1 MKSKSEKLEV
11 RLATIL
17 KSIGDAVIATDLKG
31 CITCM
36 NPVAERMTGWKQ
48 EEALGRDLTEVFHVV
63 DGFTPPTEV
72 LSTNLLD
79 PQKIDFHHSI
89 VFARDRTETPIDITT
104 TPIRDYKGNMVGNVL
119 VFKDITIYKRLK
131 RRLSWEAAHDPL
143 TKLPNRSLFREA
155 LERAL
160 ARAKK
165 QDSLIAVL
173 FLDLDWFKLVN
184 DNFGHLVGDQL
195 LVAVARR
202 IKSCL
207 RPNAIVGRLGGDE
220 FAVLL
225 EEIKEAGDVK
235 SLAERIKET
244 LKSPFHLAG
253 KEVFVS
259 ASIGIAL
266 SSNGDDKAEDFLHN
280 ADRAMYRV
288 KALNRTECRLCEA
301 SVIPRSPV
309 VLESV
314 VDLQRAIDQQE
325 FIIEYQPIISLASGN
340 LTGVEALLRWN
351 HPQRGLLAPREFIPI
366 AEATGLIVPI
376 GEWLLR
382 IVCAQ
387 AKAWQSMVAVPVRVA
402 VNVST
407 RQLLDTEMLRLVEA
421 ILKETEL
428 TPSLLDLE
436 LSEHIAVKDL
446 DLISPVLERLN
457 RIGIRISMDDFGIGY
472 SSLNRLKRL
481 PISSLKIDQSFI
493 QDINSGL
500 DNATLTAA
508 IIAMG
513 HCLKLNVVAEGVEK
527 KEQLAFLRSQECDEI
542 QGYLL
547 SHPMSA
553 TKLTKQ
559 LRRSSLNNFSSAADF
574 IQPPQF
580 SSSDQS

>member
-1 MKSKSEKLEV
+1 MKSKLEEGKGW
-11 RLATIL
+11 LAAIL

-31 CITCM
+31 CIAFM
-36 NPVAERMTGWKQ
+36 NPGAERMTGWKQ

-63 DGFTPPTEV
+63 DGSARPAQV
-72 LSTNLLD
+72 LSAKLLA
-79 PQKIDFHHSI
+79 PVEIDLTHS
-89 VFARDRTETPIDITT
+89 VLVARDRTETPVEITGT
-104 TPIRDYKGNMVGNVL
+104 SIRDDKGNMFGEVL
-119 VFKDITIYKRLK
+119 IFRDITLYKRPEEHLA
-131 RRLSWEAAHDPL
+131 WEALHDGL
-143 TKLPNRSLFREA
+143 TTFPNRTLFRKK

-165 QDSLIAVL
+165 QDRMIAVL

-184 DNFGHLVGDQL
+184 DNFGHFVVHLVRDQL
-195 LVAVARR
+195 LVAAARR
-202 IKSCL
+202 IKACL

-235 SLAERIKET
+235 SLAERIKGT

-259 ASIGIAL
+259 VSIGIAI
-266 SSNGDDKAEDFLHN
+266 SSNVGDQAEDFLHN

-301 SVIPRSPV
+301 SVIARSPV
-309 VLESV
+309 PLESV
-314 VDLQRAIDQQE
+314 VDVQRALDQREFVID
-325 FIIEYQPIISLASGN
+325 YQPIISLASGN

-387 AKAWQSMVAVPVRVA
+387 TKAWQSMVAVPLRVA

-407 RQLLDTEMLRLVEA
+407 RQLLDTDMLRLVESV
-421 ILKETEL
+421 LEETAL
-428 TPSLLDLE
+428 TPALLDLE
-436 LSEHIAVKDL
+436 LSEHIAVRDL
-446 DLISPVLERLN
+446 DLISPVLERLS

-472 SSLNRLKRL
+472 SSLNRLKSL

-493 QDINSGL
+493 RDMNSNT
-500 DNATLTAA
+500 DNAALTAA

-513 HCLKLNVVAEGVEK
+513 HSLKLNVVAEGVER
-527 KEQLAFLRSQECDEI
+527 KEQLSFCVCKDVTRSR
-542 QGYLL
+542 
-547 SHPMSA
+547 A
-553 TKLTKQ
+553 TCYVIRCLQ
-559 LRRSSLNNFSSAADF
+559 RN
-574 IQPPQF
+574 
-580 SSSDQS
+580 

>member
-11 RLATIL
+11 RLAAIL
-17 KSIGDAVIATDLKG
+17 KSIGDAVIATDLEG

-481 PISSLKIDQSFI
+481 PISGLKIDQSFI

>member
-11 RLATIL
+11 RLAAIL
-17 KSIGDAVIATDLKG
+17 KSIGDAVIATDLEG

-48 EEALGRDLTEVFHVV
+48 EEALGRDLTEVFRVV

-104 TPIRDYKGNMVGNVL
+104 TPVRDYKGNMIGNVL

-202 IKSCL
+202 IKACL

-244 LKSPFHLAG
+244 LKSSFHLAG

-266 SSNGDDKAEDFLHN
+266 SSNGSDKAEDFLHN

-309 VLESV
+309 LLESV
-314 VDLQRAIDQQE
+314 VDLQRAIDQRE

-407 RQLLDTEMLRLVEA
+407 RQLLDTEMLGLVEA
-421 ILKETEL
+421 ILEETAL

-446 DLISPVLERLN
+446 DLISPVLEKLN

-481 PISSLKIDQSFI
+481 PISGLKIDQSFI
-493 QDINSGL
+493 QDINSGM
-500 DNATLTAA
+500 DNAALTAA

-559 LRRSSLNNFSSAADF
+559 LRRSSFNNFSSAADF
-574 IQPPQF
+574 TQPPKF
-580 SSSDQS
+580 SSSDQP